1 MVQRFRITIK
11 KIETEKMQ
19 EESITKLQ
27 YDYINLIIIS

>member
-19 EESITKLQ
+19 EESITTLQ
-27 YDYINLIIIS
+27 YDYIKLVIIS